1 MLIYWKSKE
10 VFLKSSLSVSRVCCF
25 VVSLKTAEIVIRLH
39 LLEPVLLPIGDKEP
53 FKVPFSV
60 TIAVVQ
66 WLIVDGGFYMSDI
79 GHNNFLPMQTFFTW
93 ELSVKPQA
101 MQAPTNSEVYWH
113 AVNVTI
119 SCLKR
124 FKAKEL
130 IIAGKITSVFWAK
143 LRNGH
148 QSLPRRHMEGLK

>member
-25 VVSLKTAEIVIRLH
+25 VVSLKTAEIGIRLY
-39 LLEPVLLPIGDKEP
+39 LLEPVLLPIGDTEA
-53 FKVPFSV
+53 FNVPLSV
-60 TIAVVQ
+60 TLVVFP
-66 WLIVDGGFYMSDI
+66 WLIVDRGFYMSDI
-79 GHNNFLPMQTFFTW
+79 SHNNFLPMQMFFTW
-93 ELSVKPQA
+93 ELSEKPQA

-124 FKAKEL
+124 FKAKES
-130 IIAGKITSVFWAK
+130 IIAGKITSIFWAK

-148 QSLPRRHMEGLK
+148 QSLPRHHMEGLK